1 MFSLA
6 KKSRKSGK
14 RPKPKRGQPR
24 GWFRRLL
31 PYLALI
37 ICAGA
42 AALALYMVHLDHE
55 VRAKFEGTRWKLPAK
70 VYASPLELY
79 AGLDLSEH
87 GLEQR
92 LERQGY
98 RAADSV
104 DDQGTF
110 KASGATLA
118 IHTRQFQF
126 WDGTQPD
133 REVRLS
139 FNGTGVAAIKAID
152 DKGNLAL
159 IRLDPLL
166 IGSIYPAKGSDR
178 ILVKLGE
185 VPPMLPAG
193 LITVEDRHFM
203 TNWGVSPKGILRAA
217 WADLRAGHIVQGG
230 STITQQLVKNFY
242 LSNRQTIGRKVKE
255 ALMAI
260 LLDAHYS
267 KNEILQAYINEVY
280 LGQDGSRAI
289 HGFGLASYF
298 YFRKPIQELQPQE
311 IALLVG
317 MVKGPSYYNPR
328 RHPKRAKSRRDLV
341 LDMFHNAGFLKD
353 KAWKRAKSSPL
364 GVSNRSAHGNT
375 QYPAF
380 IDLVRHQL
388 HGQYKDADLTEEGL
402 RIFTT
407 LDPSV
412 QAAAEKEVDQ
422 GLTRVEKS
430 HGIKKDSLESAAVV
444 TSVEGGNVLALV
456 GGRDQ
461 GYAGFNR
468 ALDAHRQIGSLM
480 KPIDYLTAIENPSKF
495 NPITPLDDS
504 PLAVKLANGQTW
516 RPHNYEQRSHGTD
529 VPVYYALEHS
539 LNLASSR
546 LALSTGIPNIIKTL
560 HDLGYRGDPMAVP
573 SLALGAVGMTPLD
586 VAQIYNT
593 LATGGYYTPLRA
605 IRDVTTRNGKPLN
618 RYPLKIHQVI
628 DPGPAY
634 MIQWLM
640 ERVARHGTGAGMYRV
655 LSGSKQMAGKTGT
668 TNNLRDAW
676 FAGFGGNRVSV
687 VWVGRD
693 DNKSAHLTG
702 ATGALPI
709 WSRIMKDIDARGI
722 VNTPPDSIA
731 EVPLKLVFDPSAV
744 NQGLGP
750 NPDAMY
756 GDGQNCPNAVKVPFI
771 KGYVPQGLAPCDT
784 DIMSQ
789 NVRHQ
794 QQRQQQH
801 QQRQEKDKGNWF
813 QRLF

>member
-1 MFSLA
+1 M
-6 KKSRKSGK
+6 
-14 RPKPKRGQPR
+14 
-24 GWFRRLL
+24 L
-31 PYLALI
+31 PYLALLL
-37 ICAGA
+37 CAGA

-55 VRAKFEGTRWKLPAK
+55 VRTKFEGTRWKLPAK
-70 VYASPLELY
+70 VFASPLQLY
-79 AGLDLSEH
+79 AGLDMSKQ

-92 LERQGY
+92 LGRLGY
-98 RAADSV
+98 READSINN
-104 DDQGTF
+104 QGTF
-110 KASGATLA
+110 EASSSTLS

-133 REVRLS
+133 REVKLT
-139 FNGTGVAAIKAID
+139 FNGNGVSSINAID
-152 DKGNLAL
+152 GKGNLAL

-178 ILVKLGE
+178 ILVKLGD

-193 LITVEDRHFM
+193 LITVEDRNFM
-203 TNWGVSPKGILRAA
+203 TNWGISPKGIARAA

-230 STITQQLVKNFY
+230 STLTQQLVKNFY
-242 LSNRQTIGRKVKE
+242 LSNRQTLGRKIKE

-260 LLDAHYS
+260 LLDAHFS
-267 KNEILQAYINEVY
+267 KDEILQAYINEVY

-298 YFRKPIQELQPQE
+298 YFRKPIQELQPNE

-317 MVKGPSYYNPR
+317 MVKGPSYYDPR
-328 RHPKRAKSRRDLV
+328 RHPKRAKSRRNLV
-341 LDMFHNAGFLKD
+341 LNMFHNAGFLKD
-353 KAWKRAKSSPL
+353 KAWKKAKAAPL
-364 GVSNRSAHGNT
+364 GVTSHSAYGNS
-375 QYPAF
+375 QYPDF
-380 IDLVRHQL
+380 IDLVRKQL
-388 HGQYKDADLTEEGL
+388 HGQYKDADLTEAGL

-422 GLTRVEKS
+422 GLKRVEKA
-430 HGIKKDSLESAAVV
+430 HGIKKNSLESAAVV
-444 TSVEGGNVLALV
+444 TSVEGGKVLALV

-468 ALDAHRQIGSLM
+468 ALDAHRQVGSLM
-480 KPIDYLTAIENPSKF
+480 KPIDYLTALENPSKF
-495 NPITPLDDS
+495 NAITPLDDS

-516 RPHNYEQRSHGTD
+516 RPHNYERRSHGTD

-560 HDLGYRGDPMAVP
+560 HDLGYPGNPMAVP

-605 IRDVTTRNGKPLN
+605 IRDVTTRTGKPLN
-618 RYPLKIHQVI
+618 RYPLKVHQVVQ
-628 DPGPAY
+628 PGPAY
-634 MIQWLM
+634 IIQWLM

-655 LSGSKQMAGKTGT
+655 LDGAKQMAGKTGT

-693 DNKSAHLTG
+693 DDKSAHLTG

-709 WSRIMKDIDARGI
+709 WSRIMSDIDARGI
-722 VNTPPDSIA
+722 VNTPPDSIKQ
-731 EVPLKLVFDPSAV
+731 VPLHLVFDPSAV

-750 NPDAMY
+750 DPDAMY
-756 GDGQNCPNAVKVPFI
+756 GNGQNCPNAVKVPFI

-784 DIMSQ
+784 DIMSA
-789 NVRHQ
+789 NRRHQ
-794 QQRQQQH
+794 QKQQQPNND
-801 QQRQEKDKGNWF
+801 QGKGNWF
-813 QRLF
+813 HRLF

>member
-1 MFSLA
+1 MA

-14 RPKPKRGQPR
+14 RSKPRRGQPR

-31 PYLALI
+31 PYVALVF
-37 ICAGA
+37 CAGA
-42 AALALYMVHLDHE
+42 AALALYTVHLDHE
-55 VRAKFEGTRWKLPAK
+55 VRSKFEGTRWKLPAK

-79 AGLDLSEH
+79 AGLDLSEKD
-87 GLEQR
+87 LEQR

-98 RAADSV
+98 READTLS
-104 DDQGTF
+104 DQGTF
-110 KASGATLA
+110 KASGSTLS
-118 IHTRQFQF
+118 IHTRAFQF

-133 REVRLS
+133 REIQLTFDGS
-139 FNGTGVAAIKAID
+139 GVASFKSID
-152 DKGNLAL
+152 DKGKLAL

-166 IGSIYPAKGSDR
+166 IGSIYPTNGSDR
-178 ILVKLGE
+178 ILVKLGD

-193 LITVEDRHFM
+193 LITVEDRSFM
-203 TNWGVSPKGILRAA
+203 TNWGVSPKAIVRAA

-230 STITQQLVKNFY
+230 STLTQQLVKNFY
-242 LSNRQTIGRKVKE
+242 LTNRQTIGRKLKE

-260 LLDAHYS
+260 LLDAHFS
-267 KNEILQAYINEVY
+267 KDEILQAYLNEVY

-298 YFRKPIQELQPQE
+298 YFRKPVQELQPSE

-328 RHPKRAKSRRDLV
+328 QHPKRAKARRDLV

-353 KAWKRAKSSPL
+353 KAWQKAKAAPL
-364 GVSNRSAHGNT
+364 GVTNRSAHGNT

-380 IDLVRHQL
+380 IDLVREQL
-388 HGQYKDADLTEEGL
+388 HGQYNDSDLTEGGL

-422 GLTRVEKS
+422 GLKRVEKAR
-430 HGIKKDSLESAAVV
+430 GIKKDSLESAAVV

-456 GGRDQ
+456 GGRDR

-468 ALDAHRQIGSLM
+468 ALDARRQVGSLM
-480 KPIDYLTAIENPSKF
+480 KPVDYLTAIKNPSKF

-504 PLAVKLANGQTW
+504 PLAVKLANGKTW
-516 RPHNYEQRSHGTD
+516 RPHNYSEHSHGTD
-529 VPVYYALEHS
+529 VPLYYALEHS

-546 LALSTGIPNIIKTL
+546 LALSVGIPNIIKTL
-560 HDLGYRGDPMAVP
+560 HDLGYRGKPMAVP

-605 IRDVTTRNGKPLN
+605 IRDVTTRNGKPLT
-618 RYPLKIHQVI
+618 RYPLKIHQVV

-634 MIQWLM
+634 IVQWLM
-640 ERVARHGTGAGMYRV
+640 ERVARYGTGAGMYRV
-655 LSGSKQMAGKTGT
+655 LDNSKQMAGKTGT

-676 FAGFGGNRVSV
+676 FAGFGANRVSV

-693 DNKSAHLTG
+693 DDKSAHLTG

-722 VNTPPDSIA
+722 VNTPPDNIA
-731 EVPLKLVFDPSAV
+731 QMPLNLVFNPGAV

-750 NPDAMY
+750 DPDAMY
-756 GDGQNCPNAVKVPFI
+756 GHGQNCPNAVKVPFI
-771 KGYVPQGLAPCDT
+771 KGYVPQGLTPCDT

-789 NVRHQ
+789 NAQYH
-794 QQRQQQH
+794 RQQQ
-801 QQRQEKDKGNWF
+801 QQEQQPEKRKGNWF